1 MWRPICTRCARVPAV
16 AALATGLAGC
26 AGPQSA
32 LSPGGPDAAAYA
44 LLGIILFAGATAIFG
59 LVMAL
64 TAYAIFAP
72 LERRAWLARRRII
85 VAGGIVFPIVT
96 LSALL
101 VYGFWLLREAHWS
114 EAGRTAQSGHGDA
127 AFTVE
132 VVGEQFWWRVRYL
145 DEAGEVAFDTANEI
159 RIPTGRRVA
168 LRLTS
173 ADVIHSFWVPSLG
186 GKIDM
191 IPGRTTTLTLLAD
204 REGMFRG
211 QCAEFCGAQH
221 ARMAFHAVAMAPD
234 RFEDWLSRQHQPPPA
249 PADPFLQ
256 RGLEVFMSSGCG
268 ACHTIRGT
276 AAAGILGPD
285 LTSMGS
291 RPSVAAGTFP
301 TNAGTIAGWIASSQH
316 IKPGNQMPS
325 FDALSG
331 PDLRALAVY
340 LGSLQ

>member
-1 MWRPICTRCARVPAV
+1 MWRPICTRCARVSAL
-16 AALATGLAGC
+16 AALAMGPAGC

-32 LSPGGPDAAAYA
+32 LSPGGPDAAVYA
-44 LLGIILFAGATAIFG
+44 LLGNILFAGATAILV

-64 TAYAIFAP
+64 TAYAIIALP
-72 LERRAWLARRRII
+72 ERRAWLAHRRII
-85 VAGGIVFPIVT
+85 VVGGIVLPIVT

-101 VYGFWLLREAHWS
+101 VYGFWLLREAQWG
-114 EAGRTAQSGHGDA
+114 EAGRTAQSGHDHA
-127 AFTVE
+127 ALTVE

-145 DEAGEVAFDTANEI
+145 EEAGEVAFATANEI

-211 QCAEFCGAQH
+211 QCAEFCGPQH
-221 ARMAFHAVAMAPD
+221 ARMAFHAVVMAPD
-234 RFEDWLSRQHQPPPA
+234 RFENWLSRQRQPPPE

-256 RGLEVFMSSGCG
+256 RGLEVFMSNGCG

-285 LTSMGS
+285 LTNIGS
-291 RPSVAAGTFP
+291 RPTVAAGTFP

-316 IKPGNQMPS
+316 LKPGNRMPS

-331 PDLRALAVY
+331 PDLRAVAAY
-340 LGSLQ
+340 LESLR